1 MFFDYHVHSYF
12 SDDSDYEMEKLI
24 IDAISMGLE
33 EICITDHVDFG
44 VKGDWRDLKE
54 NEVPDKNAVMNV
66 NFEKFFTEIEHL
78 SVKYNNQIKVKIG
91 MEFGI
96 QMHTIPQF
104 QELYDS
110 YPFDFII
117 LSIHQ
122 INNEEFWLYRYQQS
136 KTDEQIYD
144 GYYEELLNLVKTY
157 KDYSILGHMDL
168 IRRYVDK
175 EVDMFEHNKDI
186 IEEILIQVIED
197 NKGIELNT
205 SSKRYGINGLTP
217 SIEILKL
224 YHKLGGKI
232 ITVGSDSHNKEQL
245 AFEIKEG
252 MQILKDIG
260 FEYICTFDQMK
271 PTFHKL

>member
-66 NFEKFFTEIEHL
+66 NFDKFFTEIEHL

-122 INNEEFWLYRYQQS
+122 INNKEFWLYRYQQS

-186 IEEILIQVIED
+186 IEEILIQVIQD

>member
-78 SVKYNNQIKVKIG
+78 SVKYSNQIKVKIG

>member
-66 NFEKFFTEIEHL
+66 NFEKFFSEIEHL

-175 EVDMFEHNKDI
+175 EADMFEHNKDI
-186 IEEILIQVIED
+186 IEEILIQVIKD

>member
-66 NFEKFFTEIEHL
+66 NFDKFFTEIEHL
-78 SVKYNNQIKVKIG
+78 SVKYSNQIKVKIG

-186 IEEILIQVIED
+186 IEEILIQVIQD

>member
-54 NEVPDKNAVMNV
+54 NEAPDKNAVMNV
-66 NFEKFFTEIEHL
+66 NFENFFTEIEHL
-78 SVKYNNQIKVKIG
+78 SVKYSNQIKVKIG

-122 INNEEFWLYRYQQS
+122 INNKEFWLYRYQQS

-186 IEEILIQVIED
+186 IEEILIQVIQD